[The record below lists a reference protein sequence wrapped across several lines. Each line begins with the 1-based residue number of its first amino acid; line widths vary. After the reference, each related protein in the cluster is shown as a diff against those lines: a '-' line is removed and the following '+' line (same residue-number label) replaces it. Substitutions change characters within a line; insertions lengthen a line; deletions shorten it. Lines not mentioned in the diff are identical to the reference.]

1 MLLVK
6 STWTHRVGQKA
17 YFPKWILS
25 KVNIPDAAL
34 KGKEFLSIH
43 DYISKVDQY
52 DIPSTLDVN
61 IDQTP
66 LKYVPMH
73 NETITAKG

>member
-6 STWTHRVGQKA
+6 STSTHRVGQKA

-34 KGKEFLSIH
+34 KEKKFLSLH

-66 LKYVPMH
+66 LKYVPMR